1 MIPAG
6 SFTAPSLVMRLRKA
20 KHDNRLDTEPEAIGK
35 AEPPVIDELGY
46 LPGDIE
52 GVRLLFQV
60 IADSYETRGVAS
72 ASKLESDRRGDVF
85 GDAGTADRSS
95 FARYLRTVGP
105 AGMHLPRNRRD
116 GLPVPPQTTDRLY
129 LGRASHNPSRSFLV
143 EIQAPSS

>member
-72 ASKLESDRRGDVF
+72 ALNLESGRRGDVF
-85 GDAGTADRSS
+85 GDAGTAAAAGDRIVHHG
-95 FARYLRTVGP
+95 RTVRFHGES
-105 AGMHLPRNRRD
+105 HRNTPTHR
-116 GLPVPPQTTDRLY
+116 
-129 LGRASHNPSRSFLV
+129 
-143 EIQAPSS
+143 